1 MLRRNIPTN
10 HFDQMFDKMCLEFR
24 QNVSTKCFDKIFGA
38 QTMCFYVYFNILS
51 KELGLVGYFAGH
63 FVEHFV
69 GRFVA
74 HFVGSSRQPRVANNP
89 AGPYGLMAI
98 RTGARCP
105 PERSVR
111 Q

>member
-1 MLRRNIPTN
+1 MFRRNVPIN
-10 HFDQMFDKMCLEFR
+10 YFDQMFDNMCLKFR
-24 QNVSTKCFDKIFGA
+24 QHGSTKCFDKIFGA

-105 PERSVR
+105 PKRSVR

>member
-38 QTMCFYVYFNILS
+38 QTMCFYVYLNISS
-51 KELGLVGYFAGH
+51 KDVGLVGFFAGH

-69 GRFVA
+69 ERFVA

-89 AGPYGLMAI
+89 AGPYGLMAA
-98 RTGARCP
+98 RTGTRCSP
-105 PERSVR
+105 KRSVR

>member
-1 MLRRNIPTN
+1 MFRQNVSTQC
-10 HFDQMFDKMCLEFR
+10 FDKMFDKMCLMFR
-24 QNVSTKCFDKIFGA
+24 QNVSTKCFDKISGA

-51 KELGLVGYFAGH
+51 KDVGLVGYLA
-63 FVEHFV
+63 EHFV
-69 GRFVA
+69 GHLIERFVA

-89 AGPYGLMAI
+89 AGPYGLMAA

-105 PERSVR
+105 PKRSVR